1 VKLIPLY
8 TWRKS
13 SWTKLL
19 MLSGDNEEKYY
30 RTIEVNGILL
40 LSITF
45 SEAWALLEEVA
56 LCFCSHMGLV
66 W

>member
-1 VKLIPLY
+1 
-8 TWRKS
+8 
-13 SWTKLL
+13 